1 MQPLVAFPEEKENI
15 NMSQV
20 SGIVPKIN
28 LPDSTSPKPEIIV
41 KIIKALVNIHTAS
54 PEPSMVPLPRGVVG
68 NSPLKTDERV
78 SFKTEELVGGSAIMG
93 HSKTVADFSS
103 Q

>member
-1 MQPLVAFPEEKENI
+1 
-15 NMSQV
+15 MSQIPR
-20 SGIVPKIN
+20 IVLKIN

-54 PEPSMVPLPRGVVG
+54 PDPSMVPLLRGVVI
-68 NSPLKTDERV
+68 NSPLITDETV

-93 HSKTVADFSS
+93 HSKTAAGFSS